1 MKVKKWLI
9 PLWAA
14 MALLML
20 IGGGILYMSVHSMG
34 ISVGRYLMAGG
45 NPMLI
50 LDNSPIHMSVRS
62 ETDGFFDRLSDGDR
76 ILVLHG
82 GIAESYP
89 GQTGVYA
96 VIKLQD
102 GTVGDVSYDVRAALN
117 RLGWRTEVNLTLPES
132 IPEDFSFALRWG
144 VFGISSYDSRTGK
157 LIKTGDATRP
167 QDYITEYIL
176 PADQL
181 ERIYGL
187 IRDLDVNTYPA
198 EYNPNKDLATCPP
211 MTLILT
217 VRVDGAERT
226 VKAKDIAISYESD
239 NKKGQT
245 FLAVCQEISQI
256 LTDSEEW
263 KALPDYE
270 FLYD

>member
-1 MKVKKWLI
+1 VKHKKWMI
-9 PLWAA
+9 PLCAVLVLF
-14 MALLML
+14 LLV
-20 IGGGILYMSVHSMG
+20 GGSVLYMTSRSMG
-34 ISVGRYLMAGG
+34 ISAGRYLMAGG

-50 LDNSPIHMSVRS
+50 MDGSPIRMSVR
-62 ETDGFFDRLSDGDR
+62 TDADGLFDNLSDGDR
-76 ILVLHG
+76 ILVLHD

-102 GTVGDVSYDVRAALN
+102 GTVGDVSYDVRAVLN
-117 RLGWRTEVNLTLPES
+117 RLGWKTEVNLILPES
-132 IPEDFSFALRWG
+132 MPEDFSFALRWG
-144 VFGISSYDSRTGK
+144 VYGISSYDSRSGK
-157 LIKTGDATRP
+157 LVKTGDATRP
-167 QDYITEYIL
+167 QDYITEYTL

-181 ERIYGL
+181 ERIYSY
-187 IRDLDVNTYPA
+187 IRAMDVNTYPA
-198 EYNPNKDLATCPP
+198 EYNPNKDLASCPP

-217 VRVDGAERT
+217 VRAGGAERT
-226 VKAKDIAISYESD
+226 VKAEDISLSYTSD
-239 NKKGQT
+239 NDKGQT
-245 FLAVCQEISQI
+245 FLSTCQAISQI